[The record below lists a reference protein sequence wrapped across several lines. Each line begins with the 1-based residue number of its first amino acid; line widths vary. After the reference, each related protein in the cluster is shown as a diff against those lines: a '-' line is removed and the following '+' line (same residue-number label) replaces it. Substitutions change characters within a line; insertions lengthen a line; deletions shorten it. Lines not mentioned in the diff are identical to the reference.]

1 MNKDWSSPSFC
12 NRWLREQAD
21 LPRRQRST
29 LIYCTLAPA
38 ELSQVLD
45 TIQRFEEVM
54 NFGEDRLVVT
64 RKCDKSAGTIEL
76 FVEGSKEM
84 F

>member
-1 MNKDWSSPSFC
+1 MNSWSSQSFC

-21 LPRRQRST
+21 LPPKRRST
-29 LIYCTLAPA
+29 LIYCTLQES
-38 ELSQVLD
+38 ELASVLE
-45 TIQRFEEVM
+45 TIRQFEEAM
-54 NFGEDRLVVT
+54 NYGKVPRAVT

-76 FVEGSKEM
+76 CVVDSKET